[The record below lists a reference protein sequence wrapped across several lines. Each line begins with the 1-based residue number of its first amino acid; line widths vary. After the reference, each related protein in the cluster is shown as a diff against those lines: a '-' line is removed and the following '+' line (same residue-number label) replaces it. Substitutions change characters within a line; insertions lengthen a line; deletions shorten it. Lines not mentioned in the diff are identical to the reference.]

1 MSKSI
6 LIALSLISLM
16 SSVRADVSICDID
29 QDNPICVSGEQEDE
43 GFTDSDVGCTDDCL
57 DSETN

>member
-6 LIALSLISLM
+6 LIALALITLM

-29 QDNPICVSGEQEDE
+29 QTNPICVSGEESD
-43 GFTDSDVGCTDDCL
+43 FTDSDVGCTDDCL